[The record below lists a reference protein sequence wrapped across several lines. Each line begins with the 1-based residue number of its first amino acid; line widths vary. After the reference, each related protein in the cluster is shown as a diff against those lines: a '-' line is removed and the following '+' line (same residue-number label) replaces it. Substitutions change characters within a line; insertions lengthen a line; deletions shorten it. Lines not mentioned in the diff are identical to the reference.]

1 MAQAEVVEQQ
11 SAPPQPGQPPA
22 AERPPAGQPPQDQ
35 PQAQPAPGQ
44 PQRRVPDGPPSD
56 GPSLQAQAPQ
66 GQEPQGQ
73 RPQDQAPRRGVPR
86 RFRLAAVLAVAV
98 LAAAGVLYWLHSR
111 QYEDTDDAEVDGH
124 IHPIGARINGTV
136 VAVNP
141 RVEENRYVAAGT
153 PLVDI
158 DPADFKAE
166 VDRAQAE
173 VDRLRANAAASGA
186 EVPVQSANAVG
197 QLRVAEAMLAQA
209 RQGVGTELANL
220 EAARARVAQA
230 QANYTRAE
238 ADRQRYANLFQKQE
252 ISRSEYDQRATEAR
266 TAEAALD
273 AARADVAA
281 AAARV
286 AQARANVAQQEANL
300 GKART
305 APQQIAEVQQRYGSA
320 TAELARAQ
328 AQLETAKLNLSYTH
342 VVAPASGIVGRK
354 NVEIGQRVQ
363 PGQELMTIIQLDD
376 VWITANFKETQ
387 LRLMRPGQPAEVHV
401 DAYGVDLAG
410 HVESIAAATGARFSL
425 LPPENATGNFV
436 KVVQRLPVRIRLD
449 HAPDPPRPLRPG
461 MSVNATV
468 KVR

>member
-141 RVEENRYVAAGT
+141 RAETNKYVAAGT

-173 VDRLRANAAASGA
+173 ADRLRANSTASEA
-186 EVPVQSANAVG
+186 DVPVVAANATG
-197 QLRVAEAMLAQA
+197 QLHVAEATVAQA

-220 EAARARVAQA
+220 EATRARLDQA
-230 QANYTRAE
+230 QATRAWAE
-238 ADRQRYANLFQKQE
+238 ADRRRYLDLLDKQE
-252 ISRSEYDQRATEAR
+252 VSRSEYEQKLTAAR
-266 TAEAALD
+266 IADAALD
-273 AARADVAA
+273 AAKADVVAA
-281 AAARV
+281 ETKV

-300 GKART
+300 TKART
-305 APQQIAEVQQRYGSA
+305 APQQISESQARLGSA
-320 TAELARAQ
+320 SADLARAE
-328 AQLETAKLNLSYTH
+328 AQLEMAKLNLSYTRI
-342 VVAPASGIVGRK
+342 VVPVSGIIGRK
-354 NVEIGQRVQ
+354 TVEVGQRVQ
-363 PGQELMTIIQLDD
+363 PGQELLTIVELDD
-376 VWITANFKETQ
+376 VWVTANFKETQ

-401 DAYGVDLAG
+401 DTYGIDLPG
-410 HVESIAAATGARFSL
+410 HIQGIAPATGARFSL
-425 LPPENATGNFV
+425 LPPENASGNFV

-449 HAPDPPRPLRPG
+449 RRQDPGHPLRPG
-461 MSVNATV
+461 MSVDARV